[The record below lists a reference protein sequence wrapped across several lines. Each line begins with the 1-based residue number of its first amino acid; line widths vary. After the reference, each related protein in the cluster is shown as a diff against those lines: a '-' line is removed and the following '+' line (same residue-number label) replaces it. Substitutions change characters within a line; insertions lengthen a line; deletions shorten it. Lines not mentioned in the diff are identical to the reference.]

1 MIIFKGILYTGIFLI
16 TLDDVLFCVVLFFQA
31 PTGAMKVEVES
42 GSNANLI
49 SVSVP
54 DYVADQSTKVI
65 ELNSL
70 LVRIKYHSCFDNINN
85 IVKGV
90 NK

>member
-1 MIIFKGILYTGIFLI
+1 
-16 TLDDVLFCVVLFFQA
+16 
-31 PTGAMKVEVES
+31 MKVEVES

-54 DYVADQSTKVI
+54 DYVADQSTKVV

-70 LVRIKYHSCFDNINN
+70 LVRRKYLSCLDNINN

-90 NK
+90 NKWLKMNQIMYDVYVHVVHM